1 MGDYRV
7 YPKRINGE
15 VKIPPSKSMA
25 HRAVICAALSDGL
38 CKVRNIDY
46 SDDIIATIE
55 AMKALGA
62 VITKKDEY
70 LEVIGIKSSDN
81 KINNSISSERII
93 DCNESGSTLRFL
105 VPIASLFEGVNRFV
119 GRGNLG
125 KRPLDTYYKIFDDQK
140 IKYSYKEGILDLKTE
155 GKLKSGEFKVKG
167 NISSQFITG
176 LLFTL
181 PLLDGDSKITITTE
195 MESKGYVDL
204 TLSAIK
210 DFGVEII
217 NNNYEEFIIK
227 GNQTYNSRDYRVEG
241 DYSQAAFFLC
251 ADAISNEVV
260 VNDLKLD
267 SLQGDKEVIDILER
281 MGVKIESKDNGIIG
295 MPNGQLNSTII
306 DGSQCPDIIPVVS
319 LVAALGKGT
328 TEVINAGRLRI
339 KECDRLAAVASELNK
354 LGAKITEKEDGLIIE
369 GVSKLKG
376 GCSVWSHKDHRIAM
390 TLAIASTVCEEPIV
404 IRDYEC
410 VSKSYPEFWND
421 FKNVGGVFDEW
432 NLGE

>member
-1 MGDYRV
+1 MGDYKV
-7 YPKRINGE
+7 YPKKLKGE

-25 HRAVICAALSDGL
+25 HRAVICAALSDGT
-38 CKVRNIDY
+38 CKVSNIDF
-46 SDDIIATIE
+46 SDDIIATVE
-55 AMKALGA
+55 AMKSLGA
-62 VITKKDEY
+62 VIEKKDDY
-70 LEVIGIKSSDN
+70 LEVIGIKSPQN
-81 KINNSISSERII
+81 KLNNSTSDERII

-105 VPIASLFEGVNRFV
+105 VPIAALFEGVNKFV

-125 KRPLDTYYKIFDDQK
+125 KRPLDTYYEIFDNQG

-155 GKLKSGEFKVKG
+155 GKLKCGEFKVKG

-195 MESKGYVDL
+195 LESKGYIDL
-204 TLSAIK
+204 TLSAMR
-210 DFGVEII
+210 DFGIEII
-217 NNNYEEFIIK
+217 NNNYEEFVIK
-227 GNQTYNSRDYRVEG
+227 GNQNYKSIDYRVEG

-251 ADAISNEVV
+251 ADAVLNEVV
-260 VNDLKLD
+260 VNDLNLN

-281 MGVKIESKDNGIIG
+281 MGVNIKENGKGIIG
-295 MPNGQLNSTII
+295 TVDKKLKSTII

-319 LVAALGKGT
+319 LAASLCDGT

-339 KECDRLAAVASELNK
+339 KECDRLAAVTSELNK

-376 GCSVWSHKDHRIAM
+376 GCTVWSHKDHRIAM
-390 TLAIASTVCEEPIV
+390 TLAIASTICEEPI
-404 IRDYEC
+404 IIKDYEC
-410 VSKSYPEFWND
+410 VTKSYPEFWND
-421 FKNVGGVFDEW
+421 FISLGGALDEW
-432 NLGE
+432 NVGK

>member
-1 MGDYRV
+1 MGNYKI
-7 YPKRINGE
+7 YPAKLKGE

-25 HRAVICAALSDGL
+25 HRAVICAALSNGI
-38 CKVRNIDY
+38 CRITNIDY

-55 AMKALGA
+55 AMKSLGA
-62 VITKKDEY
+62 VINKKDDY
-70 LEVIGIKSSDN
+70 LEVAGIESGSN
-81 KINNSISSERII
+81 KDIHEERII

-105 VPIASLFEGVNRFV
+105 VPIASLFEGVNRFI

-125 KRPLDTYYKIFDDQK
+125 KRPLDTYYKIFDEQG
-140 IKYSYKEGILDLKTE
+140 IKYTYKDGMLDLKTE
-155 GKLKSGEFKVKG
+155 GRLKAGEFKVKG

-181 PLLDGDSKITITTE
+181 PLLDGDSKIIITTE
-195 MESKGYVDL
+195 MESKGYIDL

-217 NNNYEEFIIK
+217 NNDYKEFIIK
-227 GNQTYNSRDYRVEG
+227 GNQTYTARDYTVEG

-251 ADAISNEVV
+251 ADAISNDVV

-267 SLQGDKEVIDILER
+267 SLQGDKEVLDILER
-281 MGVKIESKDNGIIG
+281 MGVKIESENNGLIG
-295 MPNGQLNSTII
+295 KADKALKSTII

-319 LVAALGKGT
+319 LAASLCEGT
-328 TEVINAGRLRI
+328 TEIINAGRLRI
-339 KECDRLAAVASELNK
+339 KECDRLAAVTSELNK
-354 LGAKITEKEDGLIIE
+354 LGAKITEKEEGLIIE

-390 TLAIASTVCEEPIV
+390 TLAIASTVCEEPI
-404 IRDYEC
+404 IIEDYEC
-410 VSKSYPEFWND
+410 VSKSYPEFWSD
-421 FKNVGGVFDEW
+421 FKDIGGKFDEW
-432 NLGE
+432 NVGK